1 MIGNLSKAPQ
11 PSYRLIPS
19 RFPPV
24 GLFDTVATA
33 ADAEAVMEL
42 VGWTNDRLVAER
54 INRLPVNQWVYGR
67 PNSSVIMASFLHVAA
82 DGMRFNG
89 PELGAWYAAKEI
101 ETAIAEVAHHLRRE
115 TLERR
120 EHSMSRTYR
129 TYSAELLGSD
139 YQNICGLR
147 SKHPDIYRSDSY
159 AASQAFGESIR
170 SSGQSGIIFDSMRR
184 AGGTSMLCFIPPK
197 TSNVVQ
203 ADHFRISVEAKD
215 RKILVNRL
223 AA

>member
-1 MIGNLSKAPQ
+1 MIGVLSAAPQ

-19 RFPPV
+19 RFPPI

-33 ADAEAVMEL
+33 ADAEAAMEL
-42 VGWTNDRLVAER
+42 AGWSNDRLVAER
-54 INRLPVNQWVYGR
+54 ISRLPKDQWVYGR
-67 PNSSVIMASFLHVAA
+67 PNSSAIMASFLHVAA
-82 DGMRFNG
+82 GGMRFNG
-89 PELGAWYAAKEI
+89 PELGAWYSAREI

-115 TLERR
+115 ALARR

-129 TYSAELLGSD
+129 TYSAELLSSD

-147 SKHPDIYRSDSY
+147 SKHPDIYRGDSY
-159 AASQAFGESIR
+159 AASQAFGESVR
-170 SSGQSGIIFDSMRR
+170 ASSRSGIIFDSMRGT
-184 AGGTSMLCFIPPK
+184 GGTNVLCFTPPK
-197 TSNVVQ
+197 IANVAQ

-223 AA
+223 AT